1 MCIFSQHSIVKDAPF
16 SRLDLVSCRNLLIY
30 LDAEMQSRVIPLFHF
45 ALRPKGYLFLGNA
58 ENVSR
63 HTALFTPVE
72 SRSRIYQRVETGTR
86 ILPDFPLVA
95 SDRRPDE
102 RFSKMGSRN
111 GSGNLTRAAE
121 RIVERYSPA
130 YVIADG
136 EFYVQHFSGNAGR
149 YISPSG
155 GSASLSLFSLVHPD
169 LRFDLRA
176 ALDKAAETQEV
187 VRVPHARIGVEGNSQ
202 RIEMI
207 VEPLN
212 AGQQRSF
219 VVVFKD
225 AGALPL
231 ADDAALDTSSDEHVL
246 RLELELRSTT
256 ERLQATVEELESTNE
271 ELKSA
276 NEEYQSLNEE
286 LQSANEELET
296 SKEELQ
302 SVNEELTTVNGELAL
317 RVQELGRTNSDL
329 KNLLESTQI
338 ATLFL
343 DNEMRVMNFT
353 PAISDIFPLV
363 ESDIGRPIAHI
374 RSRVSSEDLQLD
386 VRKVMRTLGSIER
399 EIESVNDTRYMV
411 RILPY
416 RSVDNFIGGAVITF
430 TNLTSITRAQTALRQ
445 SEERFRAIANLVPE
459 LLWSSEPNGSG
470 SWFNQRWLDF
480 TGQTLEEAQGEGWA
494 QVIHPDD
501 RSESRQRF
509 LAAIESHDPLER
521 EHRMLGR
528 DGEYRWFIVRAE
540 PSFDE
545 AGNVTQW
552 FGSATD
558 IHEQRMAINDLRQSE
573 GRTRLLLAEL
583 QHRVRNTLAVV
594 RSIAQRSA
602 ATSDSKEDY
611 ANHLDGRLS
620 AFARVQAAVTRDP
633 EAGLDLGALITNE
646 LLAYGAKVDEQV
658 ARIEGPPI
666 LLGANSAEL
675 IGMAVHE
682 LTSNAVKYGA
692 LNGAGG
698 QLSVTWSL
706 VKNSEQTAL
715 LIEWKESGVTISA
728 KPTRRGFGT
737 ELLESRIS
745 YELEGETT
753 LRFDADGLRCIM
765 TLPLDRIAP
774 L

>member
-1 MCIFSQHSIVKDAPF
+1 
-16 SRLDLVSCRNLLIY
+16 
-30 LDAEMQSRVIPLFHF
+30 
-45 ALRPKGYLFLGNA
+45 
-58 ENVSR
+58 
-63 HTALFTPVE
+63 
-72 SRSRIYQRVETGTR
+72 
-86 ILPDFPLVA
+86 
-95 SDRRPDE
+95 
-102 RFSKMGSRN
+102 
-111 GSGNLTRAAE
+111 
-121 RIVERYSPA
+121 
-130 YVIADG
+130 
-136 EFYVQHFSGNAGR
+136 
-149 YISPSG
+149 
-155 GSASLSLFSLVHPD
+155 
-169 LRFDLRA
+169 
-176 ALDKAAETQEV
+176 
-187 VRVPHARIGVEGNSQ
+187 
-202 RIEMI
+202 
-207 VEPLN
+207 
-212 AGQQRSF
+212 
-219 VVVFKD
+219 
-225 AGALPL
+225 
-231 ADDAALDTSSDEHVL
+231 
-246 RLELELRSTT
+246 
-256 ERLQATVEELESTNE
+256 
-271 ELKSA
+271 
-276 NEEYQSLNEE
+276 
-286 LQSANEELET
+286 
-296 SKEELQ
+296 
-302 SVNEELTTVNGELAL
+302 
-317 RVQELGRTNSDL
+317 
-329 KNLLESTQI
+329 
-338 ATLFL
+338 
-343 DNEMRVMNFT
+343 
-353 PAISDIFPLV
+353 
-363 ESDIGRPIAHI
+363 
-374 RSRVSSEDLQLD
+374 
-386 VRKVMRTLGSIER
+386 MRTLGSIER

-737 ELLESRIS
+737 ELLESRIA

-765 TLPLDRIAP
+765 TLPLDRIAA